1 MHFVQLRF
9 QEIQLGLDR
18 RPDKRDQGGGA
29 WARVEGCIFCGGAAR

>member
-18 RPDKRDQGGGA
+18 RPDKRDQGGGVGTGGGVYIL
-29 WARVEGCIFCGGAAR
+29 WGCS